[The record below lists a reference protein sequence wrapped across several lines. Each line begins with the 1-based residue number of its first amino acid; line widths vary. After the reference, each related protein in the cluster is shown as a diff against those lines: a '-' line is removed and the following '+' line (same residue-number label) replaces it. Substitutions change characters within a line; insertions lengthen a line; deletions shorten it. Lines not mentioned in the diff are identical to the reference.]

1 MVKNETPIARAILEL
16 ILLKYGKIEQIRNI
30 IKWLKTYEETGYR
43 FTDVNESKND
53 QSIRDKEKKLK
64 ADDFEKP
71 NPYEIGTL
79 VAELESLLQTYHVGT
94 SLFDINYEW
103 IGLRSRLSLIFHGER
118 VLPERIVERIPKNE

>member
-1 MVKNETPIARAILEL
+1 VV
-16 ILLKYGKIEQIRNI
+16 
-30 IKWLKTYEETGYR
+30 KTYEETGYR
-43 FTDVNESKND
+43 FTDANESKND

-79 VAELESLLQTYHVGT
+79 VAELESLLQKYHVGT